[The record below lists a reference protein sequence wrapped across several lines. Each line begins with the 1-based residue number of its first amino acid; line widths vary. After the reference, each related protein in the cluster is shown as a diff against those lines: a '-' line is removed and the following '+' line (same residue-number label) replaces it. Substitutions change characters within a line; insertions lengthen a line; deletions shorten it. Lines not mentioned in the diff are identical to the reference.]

1 MRSEADSQVAATM
14 AASNARAEDP
24 RLPTLVLV
32 CKRPAPGVGKQR
44 LAKTLGINITCEVAT
59 LLLACAVE
67 DLAAWPG
74 PIVVAPAERRD
85 VSWATTLLPG
95 VRVHA
100 QGRGNLGRRLNHL
113 DGELRACGH
122 QSLVFIGSDAPV
134 LSSVDY
140 EDVRRCLMNY
150 DTVLIPARD
159 GGVILMASRRPWPDL
174 GGLPWST
181 EQLGQTLAQTC
192 NRSRSLVV
200 LPGGGFDI
208 DEVDDLQRLA
218 NTLAGDRR
226 PARRQLYRW
235 LRTAMGHG
243 DDW

>member
-1 MRSEADSQVAATM
+1 MAPTILTDS
-14 AASNARAEDP
+14 ASAGDP

-44 LAKTLGINITCEVAT
+44 LAKTLGINITYEIAT
-59 LLLACAVE
+59 QLLACATE

-74 PIVVAPAERRD
+74 PIVVAPARRRD

-100 QGRGNLGRRLNHL
+100 QGRGNLGQRLNRL
-113 DGELRACGH
+113 DGELRARGH
-122 QSLVFIGSDAPV
+122 QSLVFIGSDAPS
-134 LSSVDY
+134 LSSTDY
-140 EDVRRCLMNY
+140 EDVRRCLMSY

-159 GGVILMASRRPWPDL
+159 GGVVLMASRRPWPDL

-181 EQLGQTLAQTC
+181 GQLGQTLAQAC
-192 NRSRSLVV
+192 NRCGSLVV

-226 PARRQLYRW
+226 PARQKLYRW
-235 LRTAMGHG
+235 LQSSM
-243 DDW
+243 